1 MACWNGKSVGN
12 WVGISLVFTIYPA
25 WLAIC
30 RLSLADNNISTQN
43 ETRKEIPMIC
53 SKQRGFTLIELM
65 ITVAVVGILAAV
77 AYPSYTQY
85 IVRANRSAAQSF
97 MFSVNNK
104 QEQYMLD
111 ARNYAGG
118 ATALTDLSMTVPAD
132 VSSRYNITVSCTMP
146 TAVGNCTAQAGAPT
160 YTITGTPIGSQ
171 LTNDT
176 KCGILTL
183 SNLGVKTEGG
193 TAASFSDCW

>member
-1 MACWNGKSVGN
+1 
-12 WVGISLVFTIYPA
+12 VGISLVFTIYPA

-30 RLSLADNNISTQN
+30 RLSLVDNNISTQN

-85 IVRANRSAAQSF
+85 IVRAHRSSAQSF
-97 MFSVNNK
+97 MASVANK

-111 ARNYAGG
+111 ARRYAGG
-118 ATALTDLSMTVPAD
+118 VAAALPELSMTVPTD
-132 VSSRYNITVSCTMP
+132 VSSRYTITAICTMP
-146 TAVGNCTAQAGAPT
+146 TAVGNCTAQVGAPT
-160 YTITGTPIGSQ
+160 YVITGEPIGSQ
-171 LTNDT
+171 ATNDT
-176 KCGILTL
+176 KCGTLTL
-183 SNLGVKTEGG
+183 SNLGVKLPTTSG
-193 TAASFSDCW
+193 CW